1 MGGEAVK
8 ALCVLRYICV
18 LYVHMHMWYVSVCM
32 YAYMC
37 VYVCVS
43 LCAYNLGRKRKGN
56 GIEVGSSGDPLL
68 GKRR

>member
-37 VYVCVS
+37 VYLCVRITWEEREKEM
-43 LCAYNLGRKRKGN
+43 G
-56 GIEVGSSGDPLL
+56 
-68 GKRR
+68 